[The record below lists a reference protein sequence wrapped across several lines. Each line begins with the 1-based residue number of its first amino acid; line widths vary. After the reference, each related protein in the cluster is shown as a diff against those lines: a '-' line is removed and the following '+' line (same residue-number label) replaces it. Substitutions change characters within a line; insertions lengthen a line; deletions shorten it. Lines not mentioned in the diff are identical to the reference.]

1 MVGTDVE
8 KNGPIANKSKHLLEQ
23 VSQDK
28 QHLEIG
34 LTAILIGWLVWYIAC
49 SDANRKHQQTK
60 HRKNGDKE
68 E

>member
-34 LTAILIGWLVWYIAC
+34 LTAILIGWLV
-49 SDANRKHQQTK
+49 
-60 HRKNGDKE
+60 
-68 E
+68 